1 MAHIV
6 DGKQV
11 GIKDVLKIILSLNA
25 SQKLLVSEV
34 DKLVK
39 LIVTVPATNAVSERS
54 CSTLRIFKTYGSIS
68 SKFLSSFCYF

>member
-11 GIKDVLKIILSLNA
+11 GIKDILKIILSLNA

-54 CSTLRIFKTYGSIS
+54 CSTLRIFKTYDSIS
-68 SKFLSSFCYF
+68 SKFLFNFCCF